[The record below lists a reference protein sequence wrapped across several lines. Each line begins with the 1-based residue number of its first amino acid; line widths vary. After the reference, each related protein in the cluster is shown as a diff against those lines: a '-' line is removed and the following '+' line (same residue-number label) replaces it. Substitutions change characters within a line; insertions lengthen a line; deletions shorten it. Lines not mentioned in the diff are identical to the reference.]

1 MSEKKAKEQRK
12 EKVKKVAEISIIVY
26 GNGKMEVKHPQNLSA
41 TINMLLDTLRLM
53 YKQIIQ
59 VQGEPSKIIA
69 LKPGA
74 TLPKGALN

>member
-12 EKVKKVAEISIIVY
+12 EEAKAVAEISIIVY
-26 GNGKMEVKHPQNLSA
+26 DNGKMEVKHPQNLAA

-69 LKPGA
+69 LKPRA
-74 TLPKGALN
+74 TLPSRRGL